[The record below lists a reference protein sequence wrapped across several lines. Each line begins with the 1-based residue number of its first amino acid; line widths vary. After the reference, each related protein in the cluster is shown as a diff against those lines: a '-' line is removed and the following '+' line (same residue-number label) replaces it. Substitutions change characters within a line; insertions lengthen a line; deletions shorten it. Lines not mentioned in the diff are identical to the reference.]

1 LLQRS
6 EHKAVSENMANSNT
20 VKAGIATL
28 DIAALRA
35 QFPILSQTVRGKP
48 LVYLDNGATTQKPE
62 VVIAAIDAY
71 YRECNSNV
79 HRGAHYLSDEAT
91 ARFENARQ
99 RVADFLN
106 ADREEIIWTRG
117 TTESIN
123 LVAHCYGA
131 SLKAGDEIIIST
143 LEHHSN
149 IVPWQMAC
157 ERSGATLKVIP
168 LLADGSLDMEG
179 YRALLNERTRIVAV
193 TQVSNALGTV
203 TPIAEIIREAKA
215 FGAITLVD
223 GAQAVSH
230 FPVDVRALD
239 CDFYVF
245 SGHKLFGPTGIGVLY
260 GRKSLLEAMP
270 PWLGGGEMI
279 ETVSFERSTWNRLP
293 YKFEAGTPNI
303 AGAIGLGAAIEW
315 LQAQDRAA
323 LAAHESALLAD
334 ATSRAQSFAGMQLI
348 GTAPGKVAVMS
359 FLLDGAHPN
368 DVGQLLDQQGVA
380 VRTGH
385 HCTMPLMDCLGIPG
399 TIRASFSI
407 YNDHTD
413 IERLFSALEKVK
425 TFL

>member
-1 LLQRS
+1 MS
-6 EHKAVSENMANSNT
+6 V
-20 VKAGIATL
+20 
-28 DIAALRA
+28 DIAALRG

-62 VVIAAIDAY
+62 AVIRAIDAY

-99 RVADFLN
+99 SVANFLN
-106 ADREEIIWTRG
+106 ASREEIIWTRG

-123 LVAHCYGA
+123 LVASCHGA
-131 SLKAGDEIIIST
+131 SLKAGDEVVIST

-168 LLADGSLDMEG
+168 LQPDGSLDLAA
-179 YRALLNERTRIVAV
+179 YRALLGERTRIVAI

-203 TPIAEIIREAKA
+203 NPVAEMIRDARA
-215 FGAITLVD
+215 VGAVTVID

-230 FPVDVRALD
+230 FNVDVRALD
-239 CDFYVF
+239 CDFYAF
-245 SGHKLFGPTGIGVLY
+245 SGHKLFGPTGVGVLY
-260 GRKSLLEAMP
+260 GRKALLEAMP

-303 AGAIGLGAAIEW
+303 AGAIGLGAAITW

-323 LAAHESALLAD
+323 LAAHEAALLRD
-334 ATSRAQSFAGMQLI
+334 ATARAEAFDGLRLI

-359 FLLDGAHPN
+359 FLLDGAHPH
-368 DVGQLLDQQGVA
+368 DVGQLLDQQGIA

-399 TIRASFSI
+399 TVRASFSI
-407 YNDHTD
+407 YNDSTD
-413 IERLFSALEKVK
+413 IERLFTALEKVK
-425 TFL
+425 SFL

>member
-1 LLQRS
+1 MT
-6 EHKAVSENMANSNT
+6 AA
-20 VKAGIATL
+20 
-28 DIAALRA
+28 IAALRA
-35 QFPILSQTVRGKP
+35 QFPILSRSVRGKP

-62 VVIAAIDAY
+62 AVLQAIDAY
-71 YRECNSNV
+71 YRQCNSNV

-91 ARFENARQ
+91 NRFENARQ
-99 RVADFLN
+99 TVADFLN
-106 ADREEIIWTRG
+106 ATREEIIWTRG

-123 LVAHCYGA
+123 MVATCFGA
-131 SLKAGDEIIIST
+131 RFRAGDEIIIST

-168 LLADGSLDMEG
+168 MHADGSLDIDA
-179 YRALLNERTRIVAV
+179 YRALLSERTRMVAI
-193 TQVSNALGTV
+193 THVSNALGTV
-203 TPIAEIIREAKA
+203 NPVAEMIREAQA
-215 FGAITLVD
+215 VGAATLID

-260 GRKSLLEAMP
+260 GRRELLEAMP

-293 YKFEAGTPNI
+293 YKYEAGTPNI
-303 AGAIGLGAAIEW
+303 AGAIGLGAAVQW
-315 LQAQDRAA
+315 LAAQNRSK
-323 LAAHESALLAD
+323 LAAHEAALLEE
-334 ATSRAQSFAGMQLI
+334 ATSRAEAFDGLRLI

-359 FLLDGAHPN
+359 FLLDGAHPH

-385 HCTMPLMDCLGIPG
+385 HCTMPLMSRLGIPG
-399 TIRASFSI
+399 TVRASFSI
-407 YNDHTD
+407 YNDTTD
-413 IERLFSALEKVK
+413 IERLFNALEKVK

>member
-1 LLQRS
+1 MS
-6 EHKAVSENMANSNT
+6 V
-20 VKAGIATL
+20 
-28 DIAALRA
+28 DIAALRG
-35 QFPILSQTVRGKP
+35 QFPILSQSVRGKP

-62 VVIAAIDAY
+62 AVIQAIDAY

-99 RVADFLN
+99 SVANFLN
-106 ADREEIIWTRG
+106 ASREEIIWTRG

-123 LVAHCYGA
+123 LVASCHGA
-131 SLKAGDEIIIST
+131 SLKAGDEVVIST

-157 ERSGATLKVIP
+157 ARSGAILKVIP
-168 LLADGSLDMEG
+168 LQADGSLDLAA

-203 TPIAEIIREAKA
+203 NPVAEMIRDAKA
-215 FGAITLVD
+215 VGAVTVID

-230 FPVDVRALD
+230 FSVDVRQLD
-239 CDFYVF
+239 CDFYAF

-260 GRKSLLEAMP
+260 GRKALLEAMP

-303 AGAIGLGAAIEW
+303 AGAIGLGAAIDW
-315 LQAQDRAA
+315 LQAQDRGA
-323 LAAHESALLAD
+323 LAAHEAALLRD
-334 ATSRAQSFAGMQLI
+334 ATARAEAFDGMRLI

-359 FLLDGAHPN
+359 FLLDGAHPH
-368 DVGQLLDQQGVA
+368 DVGQLLDQQGIA

-399 TIRASFSI
+399 TVRASFSI
-407 YNDHTD
+407 YNDSTD
-413 IERLFSALEKVK
+413 IERLFNALEKVK
-425 TFL
+425 SFL

>member
-1 LLQRS
+1 MS
-6 EHKAVSENMANSNT
+6 V
-20 VKAGIATL
+20 
-28 DIAALRA
+28 DIAALRG

-62 VVIAAIDAY
+62 AVIRAIDAY

-99 RVADFLN
+99 SVANFLN
-106 ADREEIIWTRG
+106 ASREEIIWTRG

-123 LVAHCYGA
+123 LVASCHGA
-131 SLKAGDEIIIST
+131 SLKAGDEVVIST

-168 LLADGSLDMEG
+168 LQPDGSLDLAA
-179 YRALLNERTRIVAV
+179 YRALLGERTRIVAI

-203 TPIAEIIREAKA
+203 NPVAEMIRDARA
-215 FGAITLVD
+215 VGAVTVID

-230 FPVDVRALD
+230 FNVDVRALD
-239 CDFYVF
+239 CDFYAF
-245 SGHKLFGPTGIGVLY
+245 SGHKLFGPTGVGVLY
-260 GRKSLLEAMP
+260 GRKALLEAMP

-303 AGAIGLGAAIEW
+303 AGAIGLGAAITW

-323 LAAHESALLAD
+323 LAAHEAALLRD
-334 ATSRAQSFAGMQLI
+334 ATARAEAFDGLRLI

-359 FLLDGAHPN
+359 FLLDGAHPH

-399 TIRASFSI
+399 TVRASFSI
-407 YNDHTD
+407 YNDSTD
-413 IERLFSALEKVK
+413 IERLFTALEKVK
-425 TFL
+425 SFL

>member
-1 LLQRS
+1 MS
-6 EHKAVSENMANSNT
+6 FDVAS
-20 VKAGIATL
+20 
-28 DIAALRA
+28 LRA
-35 QFPILSQTVRGKP
+35 QFPILSQTIRGKS

-62 VVIAAIDAY
+62 AVIQAIDAY
-71 YRECNSNV
+71 YRESNSNV

-99 RVADFLN
+99 SVADFLN
-106 ADREEIIWTRG
+106 ASREEIIWTRG

-123 LVAHCYGA
+123 LVASCYGA
-131 SLKAGDEIIIST
+131 SLKAGDEVVIST

-168 LLADGSLDMEG
+168 LQADGNLDLAA

-203 TPIAEIIREAKA
+203 NPVAEMIRDAKA
-215 FGAITLVD
+215 VGAVTLLD

-230 FPVDVRALD
+230 FSVDVRALD
-239 CDFYVF
+239 CDFYAF

-260 GRKSLLEAMP
+260 GRKALLEAMP

-315 LQAQDRAA
+315 LQAQDRTA
-323 LAAHESALLAD
+323 LAAHEAALLRD
-334 ATSRAQSFAGMQLI
+334 ATARAEAFDGLRLI
-348 GTAPGKVAVMS
+348 GTAPGKVAVIS
-359 FLLDGAHPN
+359 FLLDGSHPH

-385 HCTMPLMDCLGIPG
+385 HCTMPLMDHLGIPG
-399 TIRASFSI
+399 TVRASFSI
-407 YNDHTD
+407 YNDSPD
-413 IERLFSALEKVK
+413 IERLFHALEKVK

>member
-1 LLQRS
+1 MS
-6 EHKAVSENMANSNT
+6 FDVAS
-20 VKAGIATL
+20 
-28 DIAALRA
+28 LRA
-35 QFPILSQTVRGKP
+35 QFPILSQTIRGKS

-62 VVIAAIDAY
+62 AVIQAIDAY
-71 YRECNSNV
+71 YRESNSNV

-99 RVADFLN
+99 SVADFLN
-106 ADREEIIWTRG
+106 ASREEIIWTRG

-123 LVAHCYGA
+123 LVASCYGA
-131 SLKAGDEIIIST
+131 SLKAGDEVVIST

-168 LLADGSLDMEG
+168 LQADGNLDLAA

-203 TPIAEIIREAKA
+203 NPVAEMIRDAKA
-215 FGAITLVD
+215 VGAVTLLD

-230 FPVDVRALD
+230 FSVDVRALD
-239 CDFYVF
+239 CDFYAF

-260 GRKSLLEAMP
+260 GRKALLEAMP

-303 AGAIGLGAAIEW
+303 AGAVGLGAAIDW
-315 LQAQDRAA
+315 LQAQDRTA
-323 LAAHESALLAD
+323 LAAHEAALLRD
-334 ATSRAQSFAGMQLI
+334 ATTRAEAFDGMRLI

-359 FLLDGAHPN
+359 FLLDGAHPH

-399 TIRASFSI
+399 TVRASFSI
-407 YNDHTD
+407 YNDSSD
-413 IERLFSALEKVK
+413 IERLFMALEKVK
-425 TFL
+425 SFL

>member
-1 LLQRS
+1 MS
-6 EHKAVSENMANSNT
+6 V
-20 VKAGIATL
+20 
-28 DIAALRA
+28 DIAALRG
-35 QFPILSQTVRGKP
+35 QFPILSQSVRGKP

-62 VVIAAIDAY
+62 AVIQAIDAY

-99 RVADFLN
+99 SVADFIN
-106 ADREEIIWTRG
+106 ASREEIIWTRG

-123 LVAHCYGA
+123 LVASCHGA
-131 SLKAGDEIIIST
+131 SLKASDEVVIST

-168 LLADGSLDMEG
+168 LRADGSLDLAA

-203 TPIAEIIREAKA
+203 NPVAEMIRDAKA
-215 FGAITLVD
+215 VGAVTVID

-230 FPVDVRALD
+230 FSVDVRALD
-239 CDFYVF
+239 CDFYAF

-260 GRKSLLEAMP
+260 GRKALLEAMP

-279 ETVSFERSTWNRLP
+279 ETVTFERSSWNRLP
-293 YKFEAGTPNI
+293 YMFEAGTPNI

-315 LQAQDRAA
+315 LQAQDRTA
-323 LAAHESALLAD
+323 LAAHEAALLRD
-334 ATSRAQSFAGMQLI
+334 ATARAEAFDGLRLI
-348 GTAPGKVAVMS
+348 GTAPGKVAVIS
-359 FLLDGAHPN
+359 FLLDGSHPH

-385 HCTMPLMDCLGIPG
+385 HCTMPLMDHLGIPG
-399 TIRASFSI
+399 TVRASFSI
-407 YNDHTD
+407 YNDSTD
-413 IERLFSALEKVK
+413 IERLFHALEKVK

>member
-1 LLQRS
+1 MS
-6 EHKAVSENMANSNT
+6 V
-20 VKAGIATL
+20 

-48 LVYLDNGATTQKPE
+48 LVYLDNGATTQKPD
-62 VVIAAIDAY
+62 VVIQAIDAY

-99 RVADFLN
+99 SVADFLN
-106 ADREEIIWTRG
+106 ASREEIIWTRG

-123 LVAHCYGA
+123 LVASCYGA
-131 SLKAGDEIIIST
+131 SLKAGDEVVIST

-157 ERSGATLKVIP
+157 ERSGALLKVIP
-168 LLADGSLDMEG
+168 LNGDGSLDLATW
-179 YRALLNERTRIVAV
+179 RALLNERTRIVAI

-203 TPIAEIIREAKA
+203 NPVAEMIRDAKA
-215 FGAITLVD
+215 VGAVTVID

-230 FPVDVRALD
+230 FSVDVRALD
-239 CDFYVF
+239 CDFYAF

-260 GRKSLLEAMP
+260 GRKALLEAMP

-279 ETVSFERSTWNRLP
+279 ETVTFERSTWNRLP

-303 AGAIGLGAAIEW
+303 AGAVGLGAAIDW
-315 LQAQDRAA
+315 LQAQDRKA
-323 LAAHESALLAD
+323 LAAHEAALLRD
-334 ATSRAQSFAGMQLI
+334 ATARAEAFDGMRLI

-359 FLLDGAHPN
+359 FLLDGAHPH

-385 HCTMPLMDCLGIPG
+385 HCTMPLMDRLGIPG
-399 TIRASFSI
+399 TVRASFSI
-407 YNDHTD
+407 YNDSTD
-413 IERLFSALEKVK
+413 IERLFNALEKVK
-425 TFL
+425 SFL

>member
-1 LLQRS
+1 MS
-6 EHKAVSENMANSNT
+6 V
-20 VKAGIATL
+20 
-28 DIAALRA
+28 DIAALRG
-35 QFPILSQTVRGKP
+35 QFPILSQLVRGKP

-62 VVIAAIDAY
+62 TVIRAIDAY

-99 RVADFLN
+99 SVADFLN
-106 ADREEIIWTRG
+106 ASREEIIWTRG

-123 LVAHCYGA
+123 LVASCYGA
-131 SLKAGDEIIIST
+131 SLKAGDEVVIST

-157 ERSGATLKVIP
+157 ERSGALLKVIP
-168 LLADGSLDMEG
+168 LNGDGSLDLTA
-179 YRALLNERTRIVAV
+179 YRALLNEHTRIVAL

-203 TPIAEIIREAKA
+203 NPVAEMIRDAKA
-215 FGAITLVD
+215 VGAVTVID

-230 FPVDVRALD
+230 FSVDVRALD
-239 CDFYVF
+239 CDFYAF

-260 GRKSLLEAMP
+260 GRKALLEAMP

-303 AGAIGLGAAIEW
+303 AGAIGLGAAIDW
-315 LQAQDRAA
+315 LQAQDRTA
-323 LAAHESALLAD
+323 LAAHEATLLRD
-334 ATSRAQSFAGMQLI
+334 ATARAEAFDGLRLI

-359 FLLDGAHPN
+359 FLLDGAHPH

-385 HCTMPLMDCLGIPG
+385 HCTMPLMDRLGIPG
-399 TIRASFSI
+399 TVRASFSI
-407 YNDHTD
+407 YNDSTD
-413 IERLFSALEKVK
+413 IERLFNALEKVK
-425 TFL
+425 SFL

>member
-1 LLQRS
+1 MS
-6 EHKAVSENMANSNT
+6 FDVAS
-20 VKAGIATL
+20 
-28 DIAALRA
+28 LRA
-35 QFPILSQTVRGKP
+35 QFPILSQTIRGKS

-62 VVIAAIDAY
+62 AVIQAIDAY

-99 RVADFLN
+99 SVADFLN
-106 ADREEIIWTRG
+106 ASREEIIWTRG

-123 LVAHCYGA
+123 LVASCYGA
-131 SLKAGDEIIIST
+131 SLKAGDEVVIST
-143 LEHHSN
+143 QEHHSN

-168 LLADGSLDMEG
+168 LQADGNLDLAA

-203 TPIAEIIREAKA
+203 NPVAEMIRDAKA
-215 FGAITLVD
+215 VGAVTLLD

-230 FPVDVRALD
+230 FSVDVRALD
-239 CDFYVF
+239 CDFYAF

-260 GRKSLLEAMP
+260 GRKALLEAMP

-303 AGAIGLGAAIEW
+303 AGAVGLGAAIDW
-315 LQAQDRAA
+315 LQAQDRTA
-323 LAAHESALLAD
+323 LAAHEAALLRD
-334 ATSRAQSFAGMQLI
+334 ATTRAEAFDGMRLI

-359 FLLDGAHPN
+359 FLLDGAHPH

-399 TIRASFSI
+399 TVRASFSI
-407 YNDHTD
+407 YNDSSD
-413 IERLFSALEKVK
+413 IERLFMALEKVK
-425 TFL
+425 SFL

>member
-1 LLQRS
+1 MS
-6 EHKAVSENMANSNT
+6 V
-20 VKAGIATL
+20 
-28 DIAALRA
+28 DIAALRG

-62 VVIAAIDAY
+62 AVIRAIDDY

-99 RVADFLN
+99 SVADFIN
-106 ADREEIIWTRG
+106 ASREEIIWTRG

-123 LVAHCYGA
+123 LVASCYGA
-131 SLKAGDEIIIST
+131 SLKAGDEVVIST

-149 IVPWQMAC
+149 IVPWQMVC
-157 ERSGATLKVIP
+157 QRNGALLKVIP
-168 LLADGSLDMEG
+168 LNGDGSLDLAA

-193 TQVSNALGTV
+193 TQVSNSLGTV
-203 TPIAEIIREAKA
+203 NPVAEMIRDARKV
-215 FGAITLVD
+215 GAVTVID

-230 FPVDVRALD
+230 FSVDARALD
-239 CDFYVF
+239 CDFYAF

-260 GRKSLLEAMP
+260 GRKALLEAMP

-279 ETVSFERSTWNRLP
+279 ETVTFERSTWNSLP

-303 AGAIGLGAAIEW
+303 AGAIGLGAAIDW
-315 LQAQDRAA
+315 LQAQDRTA
-323 LAAHESALLAD
+323 LAAHEAALLRD
-334 ATSRAQSFAGMQLI
+334 ATARAEAFQGMRLI
-348 GTAPGKVAVMS
+348 GTAPDKIAVMS
-359 FLLDGAHPN
+359 FLLDGAHPH

-385 HCTMPLMDCLGIPG
+385 HCTMPLMDRLGIPG
-399 TIRASFSI
+399 TVRASFSI
-407 YNDHTD
+407 YNDSTD
-413 IERLFSALEKVK
+413 IERLFKALEKVK
-425 TFL
+425 GFL

>member
-1 LLQRS
+1 MS
-6 EHKAVSENMANSNT
+6 V
-20 VKAGIATL
+20 
-28 DIAALRA
+28 DIAALRG
-35 QFPILSQTVRGKP
+35 QFPILSQSVRGKP

-62 VVIAAIDAY
+62 AVIQAIDAY

-99 RVADFLN
+99 SVADFIN
-106 ADREEIIWTRG
+106 ASREEIIWTRG

-123 LVAHCYGA
+123 LVASCHGA
-131 SLKAGDEIIIST
+131 SLKASDEVVIST

-168 LLADGSLDMEG
+168 LRADGSLDLAA

-203 TPIAEIIREAKA
+203 NPVAEMIRDAKA
-215 FGAITLVD
+215 VGAVTVID

-230 FPVDVRALD
+230 FSVDVRALD
-239 CDFYVF
+239 CDFYAF

-260 GRKSLLEAMP
+260 GRKALLEAMP

-315 LQAQDRAA
+315 LQAQDRTA
-323 LAAHESALLAD
+323 LAAHEAALLRD
-334 ATSRAQSFAGMQLI
+334 ATARAEAFDGLRLI
-348 GTAPGKVAVMS
+348 GTAPGKVAVIS
-359 FLLDGAHPN
+359 FLLDGSHPH

-385 HCTMPLMDCLGIPG
+385 HCTMPLMDHLGIPG
-399 TIRASFSI
+399 TVRASFSI
-407 YNDHTD
+407 YNDSTD
-413 IERLFSALEKVK
+413 IERLFHALEKVK

>member
-1 LLQRS
+1 MS
-6 EHKAVSENMANSNT
+6 V
-20 VKAGIATL
+20 
-28 DIAALRA
+28 DIAALRG

-62 VVIAAIDAY
+62 AVIRAIDDY

-99 RVADFLN
+99 SVADFIN
-106 ADREEIIWTRG
+106 ASREEIIWTRG

-123 LVAHCYGA
+123 LVASCYGA
-131 SLKAGDEIIIST
+131 SLTAGDEVVIST

-149 IVPWQMAC
+149 IVPWQMVC
-157 ERSGATLKVIP
+157 QRSGALLKVIP
-168 LLADGSLDMEG
+168 LNGDGSLDLAA

-193 TQVSNALGTV
+193 TQVSNSLGTV
-203 TPIAEIIREAKA
+203 NPVAEMIRDARKV
-215 FGAITLVD
+215 GAVTVID

-230 FPVDVRALD
+230 FSVDVRALD
-239 CDFYVF
+239 CDFYAF

-260 GRKSLLEAMP
+260 GRKALLEAMP

-279 ETVSFERSTWNRLP
+279 ETVTFERSTWNSLP

-303 AGAIGLGAAIEW
+303 AGAIGLGAAIDW
-315 LQAQDRAA
+315 LQAQDRTA
-323 LAAHESALLAD
+323 LAAHEAALLRD
-334 ATSRAQSFAGMQLI
+334 ATARAEAFQGMRLI
-348 GTAPGKVAVMS
+348 GTAPDKIAVMS
-359 FLLDGAHPN
+359 FLLDGAHPH

-385 HCTMPLMDCLGIPG
+385 HCTMPLMDRLGIPG
-399 TIRASFSI
+399 TVRASFSI
-407 YNDHTD
+407 YNDSTD
-413 IERLFSALEKVK
+413 IERLFKALEKVK
-425 TFL
+425 GFL